1 MNPSAE
7 DKIKAAALQVFLQK
21 GYANCT
27 SREIAREAGMN
38 VALVNY
44 YFRSKSKLFAIV
56 FESVMNDFMHSMV
69 QVFSSNLPVRSKIEL
84 LIAREYEFL
93 ALHPEIPNFVLSE
106 IERNPNS
113 MDEIKPMLSVILKS
127 GVLEEVE
134 LLQKKGEM
142 RSIDMV
148 SITLLLMSNCQF
160 PFMAKKLVHAIHGI
174 DLAAYENQLQNHREH
189 VVQMILNY
197 LFPNEAHG

>member
-69 QVFSSNLPVRSKIEL
+69 QVFSSDLPVRSKIEL

-174 DLAAYENQLQNHREH
+174 DLAAYENKLQNHREH
-189 VVQMILNY
+189 VVLMILNY

>member
-69 QVFSSNLPVRSKIEL
+69 QVFSSDLPIRSKIEL

-174 DLAAYENQLQNHREH
+174 ELSAYDNQLQNHREH

>member
-69 QVFSSNLPVRSKIEL
+69 QVFSSDLPVRSKIEL

-174 DLAAYENQLQNHREH
+174 DLAAYENKLQNHREH

>member
-44 YFRSKSKLFAIV
+44 YFRSKSKLFAII

-69 QVFSSNLPVRSKIEL
+69 QVFSSDLPVRSKIEL

-174 DLAAYENQLQNHREH
+174 EFSAYENQLQNHREH

-197 LFPNEAHG
+197 LFPNDAHG

>member
-69 QVFSSNLPVRSKIEL
+69 QVFSSDLPIRSKIEL

-106 IERNPNS
+106 IE
-113 MDEIKPMLSVILKS
+113 
-127 GVLEEVE
+127 
-134 LLQKKGEM
+134 
-142 RSIDMV
+142 
-148 SITLLLMSNCQF
+148 
-160 PFMAKKLVHAIHGI
+160 
-174 DLAAYENQLQNHREH
+174 
-189 VVQMILNY
+189 
-197 LFPNEAHG
+197 

>member
-69 QVFSSNLPVRSKIEL
+69 QVFSSDLPIRSKIEL

-174 DLAAYENQLQNHREH
+174 ELSAYENQLQNHREH

>member
-69 QVFSSNLPVRSKIEL
+69 QVFSSDLPVRSKIEL

-142 RSIDMV
+142 RSINMV

-174 DLAAYENQLQNHREH
+174 ELSAYENQLQNHREH

-197 LFPNEAHG
+197 LFPNDAHG

>member
-69 QVFSSNLPVRSKIEL
+69 QVFSSDLPVRSKIEL

-174 DLAAYENQLQNHREH
+174 ELSAYENQLQNHREH

-197 LFPNEAHG
+197 LFPNDAHG

>member
-69 QVFSSNLPVRSKIEL
+69 QVFSSDLPVRSKIEL

-93 ALHPEIPNFVLSE
+93 ALHPEIPNFILSE

-142 RSIDMV
+142 RSINMV

-174 DLAAYENQLQNHREH
+174 ELSAYENQLQNHREH

-197 LFPNEAHG
+197 LFPNDAHG